1 MPKVYTYSQAR
12 QNLAEVLQ
20 QAKKNGDV
28 IIKRRNG
35 ETFMVRAIKE
45 SRSPLDVEGIA
56 TNITRE
62 EIVESIRESR
72 EDRY

>member
-20 QAKKNGDV
+20 QAEKNGDV

-45 SRSPLDVEGIA
+45 PRSPLDVEGID

-62 EIVESIRESR
+62 EIVDSIRESR
-72 EDRY
+72 ENRY

>member
-1 MPKVYTYSQAR
+1 
-12 QNLAEVLQ
+12 
-20 QAKKNGDV
+20 
-28 IIKRRNG
+28 
-35 ETFMVRAIKE
+35 MVRAIKE